1 MIMPL
6 RRSPISPRPGRH
18 ARLLLILPA
27 LLLVPVGLLSAAR
40 AGVQFENCSSSA
52 DGSISCDTVP
62 TGNTVLDAMAARDGL
77 FQNASP
83 GWNEFEPF
91 QGYDQEFGDTED

>member
-1 MIMPL
+1 MPL
-6 RRSPISPRPGRH
+6 RLRSISPRQGCLTS
-18 ARLLLILPA
+18 LLLILPA
-27 LLLVPVGLLSAAR
+27 LLLVPAGPMSAAR
-40 AGVQFENCSSSA
+40 AGIQFENCSSSA

-62 TGNTVLDAMAARDGL
+62 TGNTALDAMAARDGL